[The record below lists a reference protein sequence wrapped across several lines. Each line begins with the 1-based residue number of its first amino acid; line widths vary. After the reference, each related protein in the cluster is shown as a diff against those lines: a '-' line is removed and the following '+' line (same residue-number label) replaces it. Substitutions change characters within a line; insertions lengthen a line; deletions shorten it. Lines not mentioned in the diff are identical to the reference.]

1 MNLEVGTTD
10 PLVDDVDHGSAGDGG
25 VAHEGDDAEHGE
37 TAVDHLGGL
46 GDAHVL
52 VVGDEAVGLLVLGA
66 GLEEEGVGEGEGA
79 EGGADRNEEEVSV
92 GDEDDG
98 TLVGDGVLVGDGGEG
113 APLLE
118 VEDGVGIGDESVALG
133 VGGGAHEDPAE
144 HGVTA
149 VPLLG
154 LDGGTPAVLG
164 EGGVLLLPVLDALA
178 EDVLGEHGG
187 VEVEAGGAAHVI
199 VSYRSDSQVMHD
211 IKHISRKPFQAG
223 GRFSGRAV
231 RDEFLEK

>member
-1 MNLEVGTTD
+1 MFSLPSSDTYHAYPFKIAKNNLEVGTTD

-25 VAHEGDDAEHGE
+25 VAHEGDDAEHGK

-46 GDAHVL
+46 GNAHVL
-52 VVGDEAVGLLVLGA
+52 VVGDEAIGLLVLGA
-66 GLEEEGVGEGEGA
+66 GLKKKGVGEGEGA
-79 EGGADRNEEEVSV
+79 EGGADRKEEEVDV

-98 TLVGDGVLVGDGGEG
+98 ALVGDGVLVGDGGEG

-187 VEVEAGGAAHVI
+187 VEVEAGGAAI
-199 VSYRSDSQVMHD
+199 VAYYRDNQGMASST
-211 IKHISRKPFQAG
+211 
-223 GRFSGRAV
+223 
-231 RDEFLEK
+231 

>member
-1 MNLEVGTTD
+1 MMRMVLAVVVAMEMATAAMVLELAMMMAMAMAMAMTTIMAIVG
-10 PLVDDVDHGSAGDGG
+10 DDDG
-25 VAHEGDDAEHGE
+25 VA
-37 TAVDHLGGL
+37 
-46 GDAHVL
+46 
-52 VVGDEAVGLLVLGA
+52 
-66 GLEEEGVGEGEGA
+66 
-79 EGGADRNEEEVSV
+79 V

-98 TLVGDGVLVGDGGEG
+98 ALVGDGVLVGDGGEG

-133 VGGGAHEDPAE
+133 VGRGAHEDPAE

-178 EDVLGEHGG
+178 EDVVGEHGG
-187 VEVEAGGAAHVI
+187 VEVEAGGAVHV
-199 VSYRSDSQVMHD
+199 
-211 IKHISRKPFQAG
+211 A
-223 GRFSGRAV
+223 
-231 RDEFLEK
+231 